1 MYRNNKNA
9 TSIKDRVSNESTD
22 AANAALSKALP
33 PPLAEYLQPF
43 AINHNAALK
52 PGYKVPIEEEGE
64 ERRYRHDDADGHHRR
79 VELGVHIA
87 HKAGQHV
94 QIREHL
100 CVARKEVERGRAAGT
115 VVAAHEH
122 FNTTAMGKE
131 MQISPSPSL
140 SMRCNTYHSGLCQ
153 LTRTRLQ

>member
-43 AINHNAALK
+43 AINNAALK

-64 ERRYRHDDADGHHRR
+64 ERRDRHDDADGHHRR

>member
-1 MYRNNKNA
+1 LYRNNKNA

-43 AINHNAALK
+43 AINRNAALK

-64 ERRYRHDDADGHHRR
+64 ERRYRHDDADGYHRR
-79 VELGVHIA
+79 VELGVHNA

-100 CVARKEVERGRAAGT
+100 CEARKEVERGRAAGT